1 MSYPGLTRPL
11 HCLCCLLLLAG
22 LALPAGPA
30 GAHPHAWIDL
40 EVTAVFDGSGHI
52 TRLHQ
57 TWLMDPFYSVFLLD
71 EMAHNA
77 AGDTREEKL
86 ADIARQVIENL
97 TDYHFFTE
105 IHHGEQAIRD
115 VRAENPTLKEI
126 NGRLA
131 LSFSLHFRQ
140 PVDPVRAPLRYA
152 VFDPT
157 YFIEILHAENTVPHL
172 EGGSERCEIRI
183 RQPRP
188 DPVMVARAMAL
199 DYDQTGDADL
209 GKHFAERAEIRCTD

>member
-1 MSYPGLTRPL
+1 MPHPGLQRPL
-11 HCLCCLLLLAG
+11 RTLCCLLLTLSAVTFS
-22 LALPAGPA
+22 PA

-40 EVTAVFDGSGHI
+40 EVTAVFDDTGHV
-52 TRLHQ
+52 TGLRQ

-77 AGDTREEKL
+77 TGDTREEKL

-97 TDYHFFTE
+97 TEYHFFTE
-105 IHHGEQAIRD
+105 IHHGEQLIRD
-115 VRAENPTLKEI
+115 VRAEAPTLKEI

-131 LSFSLHFRQ
+131 LSFTLHFQ
-140 PVDPVRAPLRYA
+140 THVDPARASLRYA

-172 EGGSERCEIRI
+172 EGGTERCEIRI
-183 RQPRP
+183 HQPRP
-188 DPVMVARAMAL
+188 DPVLVARAMAL
-199 DYDQTGDADL
+199 DYDQTGDPDL
-209 GKHFAERAEIRCTD
+209 GKHFAERAEIRCSD